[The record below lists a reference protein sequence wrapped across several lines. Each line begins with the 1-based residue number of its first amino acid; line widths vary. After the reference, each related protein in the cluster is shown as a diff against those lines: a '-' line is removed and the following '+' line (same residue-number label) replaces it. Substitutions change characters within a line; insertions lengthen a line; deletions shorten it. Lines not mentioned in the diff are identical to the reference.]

1 MSWKK
6 KILLGVIILS
16 ILSLFV
22 DLEPKDTHISIE
34 HPSEVETIE
43 KKPAQTENPA
53 ESITTEKPVTD
64 EESQTNDEYY
74 LLTVDGGDISG
85 NRQPNPKQLFRPE
98 NAKTRQTLLLSLVLP
113 MVLLP
118 NDWDEALHCE
128 KTGNYSK
135 SHGCSM
141 SCYANLLRI
150 HSY

>member
-43 KKPAQTENPA
+43 KKPAQTENPD

-74 LLTVDGGDISG
+74 LLTVDGGVIYWQMHFA
-85 NRQPNPKQLFRPE
+85 NRVCFGRKLSEIPPVPIIRLQTKLNGLIFGKTFRF
-98 NAKTRQTLLLSLVLP
+98 
-113 MVLLP
+113 
-118 NDWDEALHCE
+118 
-128 KTGNYSK
+128 
-135 SHGCSM
+135 
-141 SCYANLLRI
+141 
-150 HSY
+150 